1 MKKSYFNKRH
11 FGILFFS
18 EKESNSMWESFRA
31 FNINATN
38 NFLYMLTSN
47 FWFLFLLVGVIGTI
61 ILLLKEQIDTSAR
74 DEQNII

>member
-1 MKKSYFNKRH
+1 
-11 FGILFFS
+11 
-18 EKESNSMWESFRA
+18 MWESFRA

>member
-1 MKKSYFNKRH
+1 
-11 FGILFFS
+11 
-18 EKESNSMWESFRA
+18 MWDSFKA

-47 FWFLFLLVGVIGTI
+47 FWFLFLFVAVIGTI
-61 ILLLKEQIDTSAR
+61 VLLMKEEIDTSVR